1 MGGALLRGWIRD
13 DVIDAARSAVFDP
26 SPPASIIE
34 AAKDHRFAVNP
45 APDAGRYDALVVAV
59 KPQIAGEAL
68 PKFRELAI
76 GATAISVMAGKS
88 LAAIS
93 AALPEA
99 RTLIRAMPNL
109 PAAVGA
115 GASAIFAPPGA
126 TARDR
131 EIAETLMR
139 AVGAVVFVD
148 SESAIDAVTAVS
160 GSGPAYFF
168 LLAEALADAA
178 IAVGLEPAAA
188 QNLARATLSG
198 AGAYAAA
205 DERSLA
211 DLRRA
216 VTSPGGTTDA
226 ALKILDGDDKA
237 IRQLLRKAVDA
248 AKRRAGELTG

>member
-1 MGGALLRGWIRD
+1 MGGALLRGWLRD
-13 DVIDAARSAVFDP
+13 DVIDASRSAIFDPAPPSSVFD
-26 SPPASIIE
+26 
-34 AAKDHRFAVNP
+34 AAKVHRFAVNP
-45 APDAGRYDALVVAV
+45 APDATRYDALVIAV

-68 PKFRELAI
+68 PKFRNLAV
-76 GATAISVMAGKS
+76 GATTISVMAGKS

-109 PAAVGA
+109 PAAIGA
-115 GASAIFAPPGA
+115 GASAIFAPTGA
-126 TARDR
+126 TDRDR

-148 SESAIDAVTAVS
+148 NESEIDAVTAVS

-168 LLAEALADAA
+168 LLAEALAEAA
-178 IAVGLEPAAA
+178 IAIGLEPAAA
-188 QNLARATLSG
+188 QRLARATLSG

-211 DLRRA
+211 ELRRA

-226 ALKILDGDDKA
+226 ALKILDGDDMA
-237 IRQLLRKAVDA
+237 VRRLLMRAVEA